1 MSRAQLLESAGKPLR
16 LVDRPVPEP
25 GAGQVLLRVRACAV
39 CRTDLHVV
47 DGELAHPGHPVV
59 PGHEIVG
66 ELLRAGSGV
75 ALAPGTRLG
84 VTWLGWT
91 CGSCAYCTS
100 GRENLCDAAR
110 FTGWQLDGGYAEHV
124 VADARYCFA
133 LPPALDDVH
142 AAPLLCAG
150 VIGWR
155 ALRAAGDAA
164 RLGLYGFGAAGHLVA
179 QIALAQGR
187 QVLAFTRPGD
197 TRAQEFA
204 RSLGVVWAGD
214 SGAAAPGPLDAA
226 IIFAPVGA
234 LVPLALRAVRK
245 GGTVVCGGIHMSD
258 VPQFP
263 YDCLW
268 GERVVRSV
276 ANLTRK
282 DAEELLEFA
291 ARVPL
296 RVHAEVLPLDEANE
310 ALARLR
316 RGELSGAAVLVP

>member
-1 MSRAQLLESAGKPLR
+1 MSRAQLLESCGRPLR

-47 DGELAHPGHPVV
+47 DGDLPHPGHAVV

-66 ELLRAGSGV
+66 EVVRTGPGVTLAAGM
-75 ALAPGTRLG
+75 RLG
-84 VTWLGWT
+84 VPWLGWT
-91 CGSCAYCTS
+91 CGRCGYCTS
-100 GRENLCDAAR
+100 GLENLCDGAR

-133 LPPALDDVH
+133 LPPALDDAH

-155 ALRAAGDAA
+155 ALRAAGDAQ

-179 QIALAQGR
+179 QVALAQGR
-187 QVLAFTRPGD
+187 RVHAYTRPGD
-197 TRAQEFA
+197 AAAQDFA
-204 RSLGVVWAGD
+204 RSLGVQWAGD

-263 YDCLW
+263 YADLW

-276 ANLTRK
+276 ANLTRQ
-282 DAEELLEFA
+282 DARELLEFA
-291 ARVPL
+291 GRVPL
-296 RVHAEVLPLDEANE
+296 RVHVEVLPLTAANE

-316 RGELSGAAVLVP
+316 RGELTGAAVLVP